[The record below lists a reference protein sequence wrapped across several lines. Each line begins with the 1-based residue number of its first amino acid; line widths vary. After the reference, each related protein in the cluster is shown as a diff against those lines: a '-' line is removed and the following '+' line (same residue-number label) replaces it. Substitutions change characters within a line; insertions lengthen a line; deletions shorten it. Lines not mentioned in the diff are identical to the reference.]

1 MSERPVLVIG
11 LGNPIM
17 ADDGLG
23 LAALARLRDDWSWP
37 AGVELVDGGTWGMN
51 LLPLVE
57 TADRI
62 LFLDAV
68 DTDAAPGTPVRFER
82 DDLPRY
88 IELHLSPHQV
98 DLREVLAL
106 AEFRGALPQEIV
118 ILGAQPEV
126 VEMRAA
132 LSATLGA
139 CVQGLVERALAQ
151 LERWDIRPVASGDA
165 AVA

>member
-1 MSERPVLVIG
+1 MSDRPVLVIG

-23 LAALARLRDDWSWP
+23 LAALARLRDGWVWP
-37 AGVELVDGGTWGMN
+37 VGVELVDGGTWGMN
-51 LLPLVE
+51 LLPLIE
-57 TADRI
+57 GADRI

-68 DTDAAPGTPVRFER
+68 DADQAPGTPVRFER

-106 AEFRGALPQEIV
+106 AEFRGALPAEIV

-126 VEMRAA
+126 VEMRAG
-132 LSATLGA
+132 LSPTLESCVEGLVGRARAQLGA
-139 CVQGLVERALAQ
+139 WGIHGAEVE
-151 LERWDIRPVASGDA
+151 GA